1 MSWWGKILGGAFGM
15 MLGGPVGAALGAALG
30 HGFDKGLTESASA
43 TGEFG
48 RRQRAQ
54 TVFYTATFSIMGH
67 ICKLD
72 GRISE
77 DEIALARQV
86 MWQMDLNAEQ
96 RQTAIRLFN
105 EGKKDGFPLPD
116 MLRQFKREIGPRSNL
131 FRMFVEIQIMAAY
144 ADGVLH
150 PAERGVLLDICRQL
164 GIAEA
169 EFEHLCRMIGGPG
182 PGPGPGAHGDEGRP
196 SLQQAYAVLD
206 IDPSAG
212 AHEIKKAYRRLLS
225 RHHPDKLVARGLPEE
240 MMKIAAER
248 THEIRQAYEV
258 IKAEKGF

>member
-15 MLGGPVGAALGAALG
+15 MLGGPVGAMLGAALG
-30 HGFDKGLTESASA
+30 HSFDKGLTESASA
-43 TGEFG
+43 TGELG

-72 GRISE
+72 GRVSE

-86 MWQMDLNAEQ
+86 MRQMDMNAEQ
-96 RQTAIRLFN
+96 RQTAIHLFN
-105 EGKKDGFPLPD
+105 EGKKDGFPLRD
-116 MLRQFKREIGPRSNL
+116 MLRQFRQEIGPRSSL

-150 PAERGVLLDICRQL
+150 PAERGVLLDICGQL
-164 GIAEA
+164 GIAAA

-182 PGPGPGAHGDEGRP
+182 PAAGADQGRP

-225 RHHPDKLVARGLPEE
+225 RHHPDKLVAKGLPEE

>member
-15 MLGGPVGAALGAALG
+15 MLGGPVGAMLGAALG
-30 HGFDKGLTESASA
+30 HSFDKGLTESASA
-43 TGEFG
+43 TGELG

-72 GRISE
+72 GRVSE

-86 MWQMDLNAEQ
+86 MRQMDMSAEQ
-96 RQTAIRLFN
+96 RQTAIHLFN
-105 EGKKDGFPLPD
+105 EGKKDGFPLRD
-116 MLRQFKREIGPRSNL
+116 MLRQFRQEIGPRSNL

-150 PAERGVLLDICRQL
+150 PAERGVLLDICGQL
-164 GIAEA
+164 GIAAA

-182 PGPGPGAHGDEGRP
+182 PGAGADKGRP

-225 RHHPDKLVARGLPEE
+225 RHHPDKLVAKGLPEE